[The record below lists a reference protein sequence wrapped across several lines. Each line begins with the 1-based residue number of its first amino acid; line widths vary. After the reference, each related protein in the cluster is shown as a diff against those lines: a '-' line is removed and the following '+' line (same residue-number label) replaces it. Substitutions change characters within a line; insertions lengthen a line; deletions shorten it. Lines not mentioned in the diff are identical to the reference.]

1 MREQKREYRIA
12 HYLNFSLIKNK
23 LKQLTKM
30 PTPTPYKGQRQRHTK
45 AKNANETLNSVVKIF
60 SLTIETKQ

>member
-12 HYLNFSLIKNK
+12 HYLKFSLIKNK

-30 PTPTPYKGQRQRHTK
+30 PTPTPYKGQKCQRSLELGCK
-45 AKNANETLNSVVKIF
+45 DIF
-60 SLTIETKQ
+60 IDN

>member
-30 PTPTPYKGQRQRHTK
+30 PTPTPYKDQ
-45 AKNANETLNSVVKIF
+45 LF